1 MKTSRSRLAL
11 ALAASL
17 GGCAVGPDYQP
28 PAVLTPGGF
37 VAEAAVGSS
46 RVYGAGG
53 VDIRQWWRSL
63 RDPELNSLVDRAL
76 ASNFDLEIALDRVQ
90 EARARVF
97 GTASEALPV
106 VDAVAG
112 GGGGTGSDETNGR
125 LPSEFRAGEN
135 SKGLNYIAG
144 AGGAV
149 GNWDLDLFGRIKR
162 EVEADQDNAEA
173 LMHARDWVYV
183 TVASDVARVYL
194 DMRAE
199 QRLLVVLGEN
209 IEAARKAQGLAQS
222 VLDQGLGDELDV
234 DLAKRQLATLESD
247 RGPLIGQI
255 ENSKHAIAV
264 LMGQFPEAMTRELA
278 HGGAMPVLPAR
289 IPVGLP
295 VDLIRRRPDLA
306 QIERQL
312 AAANALLGAAIADLF
327 PSVSL
332 TGGFGEQGG
341 PRTSVSL
348 SPASVIWTLGPSF
361 SAPVL
366 DFGGLDAAIEVADF
380 RTHEI
385 LMIYRQA
392 ILNAVRQVDDAV
404 ASSHAQQQRLADL
417 DRALTA
423 AREATRIATE
433 RYNRGLTDFLN
444 VLDAERQQYDL
455 EQRHVAARQ
464 VEAEALVAL
473 FEALGGGWPENA
485 ALPPIRRPEQ
495 ASLAAVRYL
504 TSPNPNR

>member
-1 MKTSRSRLAL
+1 MKTSSRRFAL

-17 GGCAVGPDYQP
+17 GGCAVGPNYQQ
-28 PAVLTPGGF
+28 PAVLAPGGF
-37 VAEAAVGSS
+37 IAESPRVSGGS
-46 RVYGAGG
+46 G
-53 VDIRQWWRSL
+53 VDIRRWWRSL
-63 RDPELNSLVDRAL
+63 RDPELDSLVDRAL
-76 ASNFDLEIALDRVQ
+76 ASNLDLEIALARVQ

-97 GTASEALPV
+97 GTGARELPV
-106 VDAVAG
+106 VQVAAG

-125 LPSEFRAGEN
+125 LPSDFRAAEN
-135 SKGLNYIAG
+135 AKGLTYIAG

-149 GNWDLDLFGRIKR
+149 ADWDLDLFGRIKR
-162 EVEADQDNAEA
+162 EVEAEQDDAEA
-173 LMHARDWVYV
+173 LAHAREWVYV
-183 TVASDVARVYL
+183 TVASDVARAYL

-199 QRLLVVLGEN
+199 QRQLVVLGEN

-234 DLAKRQLATLESD
+234 DLAKRQLATLEAD
-247 RGPLIGQI
+247 RGPLIAQI
-255 ENSKHAIAV
+255 ETSKHAIAV
-264 LMGQFPEAMTRELA
+264 LLGQFPETMTRELA
-278 HGGAMPVLPAR
+278 RGGAIPALPAR

-312 AAANALLGAAIADLF
+312 AAANARLGAAIADLF

-332 TGGFGEQGG
+332 TGAFGQQGG
-341 PRTSVSL
+341 PRTSATIT
-348 SPASVIWTLGPSF
+348 PASVLWTIGPSF
-361 SAPVL
+361 SAPLL
-366 DFGGLDAAIEVADF
+366 DFGTLDAAIEAADF
-380 RTHEI
+380 KTHEI
-385 LMIYRQA
+385 LMTYRQA

-404 ASSHAQQQRLADL
+404 SSYHAQQQRLADL

-423 AREATRIATE
+423 AREATRIASE

-455 EQRHVAARQ
+455 EQRQVAARQ

-485 ALPPIRRPEQ
+485 ALPPIRRPEP
-495 ASLAAVRYL
+495 AALAAVRYL
-504 TSPNPNR
+504 ASPNPNR